1 MTIAMLTSQDIGTS
15 RNGMMEL
22 PLLSG
27 LGSSTVSTDTT
38 AVTSVGIPDPTFDI
52 ETWKGGGIKRYLV
65 DDLIQPVKK
74 GKKIEEEL
82 TYKNINDCRY
92 WAIHFLEKNTFD
104 PNQESP
110 EQFEKDRAARWLK
123 SLRRQLTKVFV
134 EESRFEYFKQ
144 SNDLKNWGK
153 LSGGEGFQSYL
164 DLQRA
169 TKDMTCE
176 MVRFIS

>member
-1 MTIAMLTSQDIGTS
+1 MTNTTSL
-15 RNGMMEL
+15 EL

-27 LGSSTVSTDTT
+27 LGSSTVSTDST
-38 AVTSVGIPDPTFDI
+38 AGTAASVGIPDATFDI
-52 ETWKGGGIKRYLV
+52 ERWKTEGVKRYLV
-65 DDLIQPVKK
+65 DDMIQPVKK

-92 WAIHFLEKNTFD
+92 WAIHFLENHTFD

-110 EQFEKDRAARWLK
+110 ELYEKERAARWVK
-123 SLRRQLTKVFV
+123 SLRTQFTKVFV

-144 SNDLKNWGK
+144 SNDIKNWGK
-153 LSGGEGFQSYL
+153 LSGGEGFQNYL